1 MQQGYSLEPM
11 VGVVKGSIS
20 VLLVHID
27 NIPDFF
33 MEITVLAIFVSFC
46 PTNTRA
52 KKTRLKEGTNR
63 STIIDCMWED
73 I

>member
-1 MQQGYSLEPM
+1 MQPGYSLEPM
-11 VGVVKGSIS
+11 TDVVKGSIS

-46 PTNTRA
+46 PKNTRA
-52 KKTRLKEGTNR
+52 KKR
-63 STIIDCMWED
+63 D
-73 I
+73 